1 MSTEASALEVNDG
14 LDGRN
19 QAGDAS
25 VLALGASVGLT
36 GALAARALNLVSQV
50 LMARL
55 LGATS
60 FGLYAI
66 GWTLVRILGSLGTL
80 GHEAGIIYFGAT
92 YQRQPSKFKGAMVQS
107 LVIPFVAGTA
117 IAVTMWIC
125 APVLADRIF
134 HKPDALPVIRLFGL
148 ALPFYTVCFVA
159 GGITKLSHRMQ
170 YFVYSGLAQAA
181 AALLLFCVLFF
192 LGFGLPGAI
201 VATSAGFLVGALV
214 SAHYVRRLFPAAV
227 ARRVKSQWPGPELF
241 TYSISIMLAGIA
253 SNGQMFVDRLFVAA
267 FRSAADTGVY
277 QAASQLSIMFGIL
290 LGAFHGIFRPMVADI
305 HARGDHRRLA
315 ELYRVCSKWT
325 LYASLPLFLIILS
338 VSTYLVQLLYGKAY
352 EGAATPLIIL
362 SAAQLFTGLTAGSHT
377 MLVMTGRQK
386 TFVILSF
393 ASLLIDVL
401 LALALVPGLGLTGAA
416 IATATSGL
424 FFSSATVLAVKEYF
438 GIWPVDARMLK
449 GCVATL
455 ATLGALFLLKR
466 CEFATPALRVLTVAC
481 ASVTVFAVCLGLL
494 GLDSEDAD
502 ALYSLRRRLMSVRF

>member
-1 MSTEASALEVNDG
+1 MRTETSAAEVNSG
-14 LDGRN
+14 SGGGN
-19 QAGDAS
+19 QADDAS
-25 VLALGASVGLT
+25 VLAIGASVGLT

-55 LGATS
+55 LGAAS

-80 GHEAGIIYFGAT
+80 GHEAGIIYFGAS
-92 YQRQPSKFKGAMVQS
+92 YQRQPSKFKGAMTQS
-107 LVIPFVAGTA
+107 LAIPFVAGIA
-117 IAVTMWIC
+117 IAAMMWVC

-134 HKPDALPVIRLFGL
+134 HKPGALGVIRLFGL

-159 GGITKLSHRMQ
+159 GGITKLSHQMQ

-192 LGFGLPGAI
+192 LGFGLAGAI
-201 VATSAGFLVGALV
+201 MATSAGFLIGALV
-214 SAHYVRRLFPAAV
+214 SAHYIRRLFPAA
-227 ARRVKSQWPGPELF
+227 AAWSLKSQWPGPELF
-241 TYSISIMLAGIA
+241 KYSISIMLAGIA
-253 SNGQMFVDRLFVAA
+253 SNGQMFIDRLFVAS

-305 HARGDHRRLA
+305 YARGDHRRLA

-325 LYASLPLFLIILS
+325 LYASLPLFLIVLS
-338 VSTYLVQLLYGKAY
+338 ASTYLVQLLYGKPYA
-352 EGAATPLIIL
+352 GAATPLIIL
-362 SAAQLFTGLTAGSHT
+362 SAGQLFTGLTAGSHT

-393 ASLLIDVL
+393 ASLGVDVL
-401 LALALVPGLGLTGAA
+401 LALTLVPHLGLTGAA

-424 FFSSATVLAVKEYF
+424 FFSSATVLAVRDYF
-438 GIWPVDARMLK
+438 GIWPADARMLK
-449 GCVATL
+449 GCVATM
-455 ATLGALFLLKR
+455 ATLGALLLLR
-466 CEFATPALRVLTVAC
+466 QCEFATPTLRVLVVAC
-481 ASVTVFAVCLGLL
+481 ASIVVFAACLALL
-494 GLDSEDAD
+494 GLDEEDSE
-502 ALYSLRRRLMSVRF
+502 ALYSLRRRLTSVRF